1 MKKKLTRRL
10 KLLDIFSIA
19 SGAMISSGLFV
30 LPALA
35 QPKVGPG
42 LFLSYLLASFIALPT
57 VFSQAELV
65 TAMPKAGGDYFYI
78 SRSMGRLVSFFGGL
92 SSWFSLALKASLA
105 LVGMSAY
112 LELVL
117 PLSLE
122 IKTVALILCIVFTF
136 LNILGIKEAA
146 RAQRF
151 LVFGLLGILTLYVVF
166 GFGSIDIKRYVPF
179 FPLGILPVFTTAGFV
194 FISYGGLT
202 KINSIAEE
210 VENPGRNIPLG
221 MFLSLIIVGLLYSL
235 VVFVSSGLLSS
246 SEIATTLTPIS
257 KGAYKFW
264 GSTGAKILSLGAILA
279 FISTANAGI
288 MSSARYPLAMSKD
301 GLLPSFLSKISSK
314 FKTPYYSVLL
324 TGVFMGVAVFL
335 RLEVLVKIASELLI
349 ILYLLTNIA
358 VIIMRESKLH
368 NYQPKFYSPL
378 YPGMQ
383 ILGILGCLLLLAEIG
398 KFLLILTFLLIGIG
412 LLLYLGVKEI
422 KEFALIHVIE
432 RILNKELTS
441 GKLSKELKEI
451 IKERDQI
458 IEDRFDAL
466 IKESPILDFKE
477 KISKEFL
484 FEKVSEILAKEFN
497 LDKENIYNLFLE
509 REKTSSTVLRTGLA
523 IPHIVVEGENKFKI
537 ILVRAKKGIIFSEE
551 TPPVKIVFILG
562 GSRDERNFHL
572 RALAAIAQISS
583 AKHFDEKWLKA
594 KNTEELRDIILLA
607 ERKRFLE
614 KRI

>member
-1 MKKKLTRRL
+1 MRQILRRRL
-10 KLLDIFSIA
+10 GLLDIFCIA

-35 QPKVGPG
+35 QPKVGPA

-78 SRSMGRLVSFFGGL
+78 SRSMGRLVAFFGGL
-92 SSWFSLALKASLA
+92 SSWFSLALKASFA
-105 LVGMSAY
+105 LIGMSAY

-122 IKTVALILCIVFTF
+122 IKTVALGLCIIFTF
-136 LNILGIKEAA
+136 LNILGVREAA
-146 RAQRF
+146 KAQRS
-151 LVFGLLGILTLYVVF
+151 LVFGLLIILVLYVVF
-166 GFGSIDIKRYVPF
+166 GFGSINIKRYVPF
-179 FPLGILPVFTTAGFV
+179 FPLGVLPVLTTAGFV

-221 MFLSLIIVGLLYSL
+221 MLLSLIIVGLLYAL
-235 VVFVSSGLLSS
+235 VVFITTGLIPS
-246 SEIATTLTPIS
+246 SELSGSLTPIS
-257 KGAYKFW
+257 LGASKFW
-264 GSTGAKILSLGAILA
+264 GLIGSKIVGVGAILA
-279 FISTANAGI
+279 FVSTANAGI
-288 MSSARYPLAMSKD
+288 MSASRYPLAMSKD
-301 GLLPSFLSKISSK
+301 GLLPKFLGKISPK
-314 FKTPYYSVLL
+314 QGTPYYSVLL
-324 TGVFMGVAVFL
+324 TGVFMSLAIFL
-335 RLEVLVKIASELLI
+335 RLEILVKIASELLV

-378 YPGMQ
+378 YPGIQ
-383 ILGILGCLLLLAEIG
+383 VLGILGCLFLLAEMG
-398 KFLLILTFLLIGIG
+398 KFLLMVTFFLVGVA

-441 GKLSKELKEI
+441 GRLSKELKEI

-458 IEDRFDAL
+458 IEDRFDSL

-477 KISKEFL
+477 VISKETL
-484 FEKVSEILAKEFN
+484 FENVADILAKDFN
-497 LDKENIYNLFLE
+497 IEKERLYNLFVE
-509 REKTSSTVLRTGLA
+509 REESSSTVLRPGLA
-523 IPHIVVEGENKFKI
+523 IPHIVVEGQNKFRI
-537 ILVRAKKGIIFSEE
+537 ILVRAREGIVFSKEAS
-551 TPPVKIVFILG
+551 PVKIVFVLAG
-562 GSRDERNFHL
+562 DRSERNFHL
-572 RALAAIAQISS
+572 RALAAIAQIVQSKDFDKRWLS
-583 AKHFDEKWLKA
+583 AR
-594 KNTEELRDIILLA
+594 NIEELRDVILLA
-607 ERKRFLE
+607 QRSRFAE
-614 KRI
+614 KL

>member
-1 MKKKLTRRL
+1 MRQILRRRL
-10 KLLDIFSIA
+10 GLLDIFCIA

-35 QPKVGPG
+35 QPKVGPA

-78 SRSMGRLVSFFGGL
+78 SRSMGRLVAFFGGL
-92 SSWFSLALKASLA
+92 SSWFSLALKASFA
-105 LVGMSAY
+105 LIGMSAY

-122 IKTVALILCIVFTF
+122 IKTVALGLCIIFTF
-136 LNILGIKEAA
+136 LNILGVREAA
-146 RAQRF
+146 KAQRS
-151 LVFGLLGILTLYVVF
+151 LVFGLLIILVLYVVF
-166 GFGSIDIKRYVPF
+166 GFGSINIKRYVPF
-179 FPLGILPVFTTAGFV
+179 FPLGVLPVLTTAGFV

-221 MFLSLIIVGLLYSL
+221 MLLSLIIVGLLYAL
-235 VVFVSSGLLSS
+235 VVFITTGLIPS
-246 SEIATTLTPIS
+246 SELSGSLTPIS
-257 KGAYKFW
+257 LGASKFW
-264 GSTGAKILSLGAILA
+264 GLIGSKIVGVGAILA
-279 FISTANAGI
+279 FVSTANAGI
-288 MSSARYPLAMSKD
+288 MSASRYPLAMSKD
-301 GLLPSFLSKISSK
+301 GLLPKFLGKISPK
-314 FKTPYYSVLL
+314 QGTPYYSVLL
-324 TGVFMGVAVFL
+324 TGVFMSLAIFL
-335 RLEVLVKIASELLI
+335 RLEILVKIASELLV

-378 YPGMQ
+378 YPGIQ
-383 ILGILGCLLLLAEIG
+383 VLGILGCLFLLAEMG
-398 KFLLILTFLLIGIG
+398 KFLLMVTFFLVGVA

-441 GKLSKELKEI
+441 GRLSKELKEI

-458 IEDRFDAL
+458 IEDRFDSL

-477 KISKEFL
+477 VISKETL
-484 FEKVSEILAKEFN
+484 FENVADILAKDFN
-497 LDKENIYNLFLE
+497 IEKERLYNLFVE
-509 REKTSSTVLRTGLA
+509 REESSSTVLRPGLA
-523 IPHIVVEGENKFKI
+523 IPHIVVEGQNKFRI
-537 ILVRAKKGIIFSEE
+537 ILVRAREGIIFSKEAS
-551 TPPVKIVFILG
+551 PVKIVFVLAG
-562 GSRDERNFHL
+562 DRSERNFHL
-572 RALAAIAQISS
+572 RALAAIAQIVQSKDFDKRWLS
-583 AKHFDEKWLKA
+583 AR
-594 KNTEELRDIILLA
+594 NIEELRDVILLA
-607 ERKRFLE
+607 QRSRFAE
-614 KRI
+614 KL